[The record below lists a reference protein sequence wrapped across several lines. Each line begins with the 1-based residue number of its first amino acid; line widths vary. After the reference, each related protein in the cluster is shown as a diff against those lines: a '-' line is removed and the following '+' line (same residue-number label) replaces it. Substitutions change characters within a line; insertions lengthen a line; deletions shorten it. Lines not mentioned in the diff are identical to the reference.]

1 MYIFYSSEILLK
13 AFGGLPFFMEYS
25 RRSSSRGRDN
35 PWREQEL
42 GESTPFVHYGSKNDN
57 VS

>member
-1 MYIFYSSEILLK
+1 MYIFYSREILLK
-13 AFGGLPFFMEYS
+13 AFRGLPFMEYS
-25 RRSSSRGRDN
+25 RQSSSRGRDN

-42 GESTPFVHYGSKNDN
+42 GESTPFVHYGNKNDN